1 MKIIPETMGIHLYV
15 VVGIS
20 HDENTCTTV
29 SFHQRR
35 EVGALGTYNIAD
47 TRHVLLKYLYTY
59 IYIYNVWKTCPRSIL
74 RGVGSFRYHD
84 TIHVWL
90 YIEKASRWDEKFVI
104 QQSVLFLI
112 TLSYTWCCCTN
123 HFRRI
128 WYRYP
133 LYLCFYDLKV
143 RFRNCSDSVV
153 LFLWFDG

>member
-59 IYIYNVWKTCPRSIL
+59 IYIYTTSEKLVHDQSYGVLDRSVITIL
-74 RGVGSFRYHD
+74 YTFDYTLKKPLGETKSLSFNK
-84 TIHVWL
+84 V
-90 YIEKASRWDEKFVI
+90 
-104 QQSVLFLI
+104 
-112 TLSYTWCCCTN
+112 
-123 HFRRI
+123 
-128 WYRYP
+128 
-133 LYLCFYDLKV
+133 FY
-143 RFRNCSDSVV
+143 S
-153 LFLWFDG
+153 